1 MPRTHRAAIVLV
13 AAALLTGCSTTD
25 DAARVPPSASES
37 VPPQDPVPDEP
48 DVPDV
53 PVSPADLAALP
64 GPVAA
69 PVTLTIDALGV
80 AIPVEPVGV
89 TDDGQ
94 MEIPPLAEVAGWYRY
109 GPSPAQDTGTTV
121 IAAHVD
127 SIASAGLGPFAR
139 LGELPPGATV
149 AVTLEDGTVRSYTVT
164 SVDQTPKTV
173 VAWDDVFIREGD
185 HRLVLIT
192 CGGTFQ
198 RQVRS
203 YSDNVIVTA
212 EPD

>member
-1 MPRTHRAAIVLV
+1 MLFRSVR
-13 AAALLTGCSTTD
+13 
-25 DAARVPPSASES
+25 PS
-37 VPPQDPVPDEP
+37 
-48 DVPDV
+48 
-53 PVSPADLAALP
+53 DLASLP
-64 GPVAA
+64 GPAAA

-89 TDDGQ
+89 AGDGQ
-94 MEIPPLAEVAGWYRY
+94 MEIPPFAEVAGWYRH
-109 GPSPAQDTGTTV
+109 GPSPAQDSGTTV

-139 LGELPPGATV
+139 LGELQPGSAV

-164 SVDQTPKTV
+164 SVERAPKTT
-173 VAWDDVFIREGD
+173 VAWDDVFVREGS
-185 HRLVLIT
+185 HRLVLVT

>member
-1 MPRTHRAAIVLV
+1 VLES
-13 AAALLTGCSTTD
+13 APTQDALPD
-25 DAARVPPSASES
+25 I
-37 VPPQDPVPDEP
+37 PVR
-48 DVPDV
+48 
-53 PVSPADLAALP
+53 PADLAALP

-69 PVTLTIDALGV
+69 PVTLTIDDLGV

-89 TDDGQ
+89 ADDGQ
-94 MEIPPLAEVAGWYRY
+94 MEIPPLAEVAGWYRH
-109 GPSPAQDTGTTV
+109 GPSPAQNSGSTV

-139 LGELPPGATV
+139 LGELRPGSAV
-149 AVTLEDGTVRSYTVT
+149 SVTLEDGTVRGYTVT
-164 SVDQTPKTV
+164 SVERAPKTAV
-173 VAWDDVFIREGD
+173 VWDDVFVRDGD
-185 HRLVLIT
+185 HRLVLVT

-198 RQVRS
+198 RQARS